1 MFFGVLSYDYKFNF
15 PFIDRL
21 GDEYLD
27 NSLAKAV
34 TTYAIVRSSN
44 AVISVLQNTSLD
56 LPLINVG
63 VGQLLDPVDDA
74 LERLSSLLVLS
85 IATLGFMKISFIVI
99 KDLYIKL
106 LAFLSLAF
114 MITLWIEKFKP
125 YSKKI
130 IRIILIASFIRFVIP
145 IAGYLNEYIYTKYIE
160 PPIKENQAIIR
171 DILNLKENEEKLQ
184 SFLEI
189 EEKDEEGFWNIFET
203 GKNFISNSIEKAKYF
218 KDLLV
223 NIYNHKNE
231 LLEAILFLTLYYLTY
246 LLLQVIF
253 IPLGIAWIG
262 MKFFNYMF
270 NKKLTF
276 EEAKINIESELNDI
290 N

>member
-1 MFFGVLSYDYKFNF
+1 MRGIFTNKFLIKALTSFFIIIMFFGALSYDYKFNF

-27 NSLAKAV
+27 NSLTKAV
-34 TTYAIVRSSN
+34 ATYAIVRSSN
-44 AVISVLQNTSLD
+44 AVISVLQNTSLE
-56 LPLINVG
+56 LPLIDVG
-63 VGQLLDPVDDA
+63 VGQLLDPIDDA

-114 MITLWIEKFKP
+114 MITLWIEKLKP

-145 IAGYLNEYIYTKYIE
+145 VAGYLNEYIYTKYIE
-160 PPIKENQAIIR
+160 PPIKENQAVIR

-189 EEKDEEGFWNIFET
+189 EEKGRKGFWNLLKT
-203 GKNFISNSIEKAKYF
+203 GKNFISKAKYF

-231 LLEAILFLTLYYLTY
+231 LLEAILFLS
-246 LLLQVIF
+246 
-253 IPLGIAWIG
+253 
-262 MKFFNYMF
+262 
-270 NKKLTF
+270 
-276 EEAKINIESELNDI
+276 NI
-290 N
+290 